1 MTVPRSDRAGDE
13 AAHWL
18 VALEEAPADAA
29 LRARFQEWLD
39 AAPENAAAWADTVH
53 VYGLMADMPA
63 TRKVVPFPRRR
74 RVLAAV
80 LSLAVA
86 ACVTVAALPG
96 MWRHWQ
102 ADQITAP
109 GETRQVRL
117 EDGSMVHL
125 AADSALSIRY
135 TAEQRQV
142 TLLSGEAFFDVAPN
156 PARPFRVNAGGAEIT
171 VLGTAF
177 DVRLDD
183 GVVVA
188 VAHGLVRVDTADG
201 TDRLA
206 VGNWLRLEEGGRELG
221 VLPLSEVAPWREGQ
235 LVARDRPMAEI
246 IDDLRR
252 YLPGLIVVTD
262 PAWGQ
267 ARITG
272 VYNTAHPL
280 AALKAVAS
288 AHGGGVTRV
297 TPWLVLVTPD

>member
-63 TRKVVPFPRRR
+63 ARKVVPFPRRR

-109 GETRQVRL
+109 GEIRQVRL

-171 VLGTAF
+171 VVGTAF
-177 DVRLDD
+177 EVRLDD
-183 GVVVA
+183 GGVVA

-206 VGNWLRLEEGGRELG
+206 AGNWLRLEEGGRELG

-272 VYNTAHPL
+272 VYNTADPL